1 MHICSDAQALQEKQ
15 ARRAAQKA
23 AGGGEEDPRGKGG
36 GTKNPG
42 KAKVV
47 KTMTAREASMKRPNS
62 ILTLLAP
69 AITNRLPDIELL
81 PLCLFLLTWARNGSS
96 IQC

>member
-15 ARRAAQKA
+15 ARKAAQKA

-47 KTMTAREASMKRPNS
+47 KTMTAREAAMKKKKN
-62 ILTLLAP
+62 
-69 AITNRLPDIELL
+69 
-81 PLCLFLLTWARNGSS
+81 
-96 IQC
+96 

>member
-1 MHICSDAQALQEKQ
+1 MARGNQKALAQAKGNKKALEKAKGQRKDGLNAGQRSERDAQALQEKQ
-15 ARRAAQKA
+15 ARKAAQKA

-47 KTMTAREASMKRPNS
+47 KTMTAREAAMKKKKK
-62 ILTLLAP
+62 
-69 AITNRLPDIELL
+69 
-81 PLCLFLLTWARNGSS
+81 
-96 IQC
+96 